1 MPRWRRRCIQLV
13 RLYPLCSCPFG
24 YGLGKLKPR
33 VCGGTITFVCT
44 YFPDQ
49 TRIRNIR
56 WTILTLKKSPVVAA
70 WVFQLCGNGVAAASP
85 AYGYNVRD
93 GTSHGWTLAF
103 VSLTFFYPA
112 IALGKTAFTATL
124 LRVSSGRTNALLWFI
139 IAVACAFGITITV
152 TSWLTPCG
160 RQIDH
165 VIPTICVSADT
176 LIWIHVGNAIATI
189 CTDVVLAYVPWRI
202 VNKIYIPQNEKWAV
216 ATSMSLVGLSAVV
229 CIVR

>member
-1 MPRWRRRCIQLV
+1 MLRSDYAEMAKAVHSACAAISTVFLSIRLWARKTQAKGLWRDDYLRTYMFPRSNSHQK
-13 RLYPLCSCPFG
+13 YT
-24 YGLGKLKPR
+24 LGNTYVGKP
-33 VCGGTITFVCT
+33 
-44 YFPDQ
+44 
-49 TRIRNIR
+49 
-56 WTILTLKKSPVVAA
+56 PVVAE

-112 IALGKTAFTATL
+112 MALGKTAFTVTL
-124 LRVSSGRTNALLWFI
+124 LRVSSGRTTALLWFI

-176 LIWIHVGNAIATI
+176 LIWIHMGNAIATI

-216 ATSMSLVGLSAVV
+216 ATSMSHMGD
-229 CIVR
+229 